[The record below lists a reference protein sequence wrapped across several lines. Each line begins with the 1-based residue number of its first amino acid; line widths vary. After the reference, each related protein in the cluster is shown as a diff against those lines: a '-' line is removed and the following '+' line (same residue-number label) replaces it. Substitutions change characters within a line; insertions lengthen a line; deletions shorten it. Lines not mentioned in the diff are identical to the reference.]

1 MARYP
6 QGVSSFI
13 PTYQAYEPDFTTMGK
28 MLSIKQNQ
36 YDQNWK
42 QLNNIYSSLYFSNTS
57 HGESQKVKDQLKNEI
72 DFNIK
77 RISGLDLSL
86 DQNVQTAQQVFQPFY
101 QNKNLMYDMA
111 ATKNL
116 RGAMA
121 QGMSYQSSTKAEEQ
135 NIFKILL
142 MIKFKVQD

>member
-77 RISGLDLSL
+77 RI
-86 DQNVQTAQQVFQPFY
+86 
-101 QNKNLMYDMA
+101 
-111 ATKNL
+111 
-116 RGAMA
+116 
-121 QGMSYQSSTKAEEQ
+121 
-135 NIFKILL
+135 
-142 MIKFKVQD
+142 